1 MIAAAQLQTRVR
13 AGAHRVIGSR
23 ASAGVMPM
31 KSSLYGPLVSSLN
44 VRSHTAMHPPRIH
57 VALSRRLWKHTA
69 RGR

>member
-44 VRSHTAMHPPRIH
+44 VRSHTAMHPRDTRGPR
-57 VALSRRLWKHTA
+57 RRLWKHTA